1 VNRWL
6 AEIRRLDPERDAQRI
21 VFLDSNVEFPWDTQR
36 ALELA
41 FFRTYAVPSIAELLA
56 STGELTER
64 ARRRYDDTR
73 LLMSALGEY
82 GWDGELGRQAL
93 RRINRIHARFEI
105 GNDDYLYVLSALAL
119 EPIRWN
125 ARFGWRPL
133 VENERQATY
142 VFWREIGRRMGI
154 RGIPSSLDEL
164 DAFNTAFERDRFAF
178 TEAGRSLAKATLGL
192 FRGRRLAVALLDEP
206 LCRALGLPR
215 PSPRERTAAEAAVRG
230 RAALVRRLPPRRR
243 AVFRTLER
251 HRTYPHG
258 YEIAQLGPPDATV
271 RLSRSAP

>member
-6 AEIRRLDPERDAQRI
+6 AEISRLDPERDAQRI

-41 FFRTYAVPSIAELLA
+41 FFRTYAVPSIAGLLA

-64 ARRRYDDTR
+64 AARRYDDTR
-73 LLMSALGEY
+73 LLMSALGEF

-105 GNDDYLYVLSALAL
+105 ANDDHLYVLSALAL

-133 VENERQATY
+133 VETERRATF
-142 VFWREIGRRMGI
+142 VFWREVGKRMGI
-154 RGIPSSLDEL
+154 RDIPSSPEEL
-164 DAFNTAFERDRFAF
+164 EAFNRAFERERFAF
-178 TEAGRSLAKATLGL
+178 TEAGRALADATLGL

-206 LCRALGLPR
+206 LCDALGLPR
-215 PSPRERTAAEAAVRG
+215 PSTRERAAAEAAVRV
-230 RAALVRRLPPRRR
+230 RAALVRRLPARRR
-243 AVFRTLER
+243 PVFRTLER
-251 HRTYPHG
+251 HRTYPDG
-258 YEIAQLGPPDATV
+258 YEIPRLGPPDAAV
-271 RLSRSAP
+271 PLSRSAP